1 MATARG
7 RGHLL
12 KFREFEAEV
21 RDALVAA
28 AKERGYQLGEV
39 ELLRP
44 PNPELGDVSSPVGLR
59 LAREA
64 KKAPGVI
71 ARELAETIDASA
83 TWRLIGGVEAHDSG
97 YVNFRTNWGLF
108 AHELLES
115 VLRPEGGVLQLDAP
129 GARKRVAIEHTNVNP
144 NKALHI
150 GHARNLVLG
159 DSLVRT
165 MKRLGHEVQTL
176 NYIDDSGAQV
186 ADVIVGLRFLHISDE
201 APEGVK
207 FDAYC
212 GDVVYTKVNQVY
224 ERDPSL
230 KEKQRLV
237 LKEIERGSGEISE
250 YSEKIVSQI
259 LAAQLQ
265 TCWRLGARYDLLN
278 WESHILRTGMWNEV
292 FEELKSKG
300 IAVLE
305 TEGENAGC
313 WVVKDKELGDD
324 KVLVRSDGTVVYVA
338 KDIPYA
344 AWKIGLVGDQFSYRV
359 YGTQPDGST
368 LWSTTAKRSSGPE
381 AGAPPHPRFGGADL
395 AISVIDSKQSR
406 LQKVVSRVL
415 ERLEGKESERYMH
428 RAYEVVAL
436 SKKSAESLGLTVE
449 KEFVHM
455 QGRKGIYINVD
466 TVLDALK
473 SKSAEETKRRNPDRS
488 DEWVASVAD
497 VLAVAAFRFE
507 LVKQDP
513 DKMIAFDLES
523 SLRLQGDTGPYLLYS
538 YARASRILVKSG
550 ATGPTTSEASARKL
564 THPKEVALLKL
575 ISTYDKSVMEAER
588 YLSPKEVATYAHS
601 LAATFSEFYEA
612 VQVNSEPDASLR
624 EARLAMI
631 EGFRVILKDALGLL
645 GIQALEEI

>member
-1 MATARG
+1 
-7 RGHLL
+7 L

-21 RDALVAA
+21 REALIAA
-28 AKERGYQLGEV
+28 AKVRGYRLVEV

-44 PNPELGDVSSPVGLR
+44 PNPDLGDISCPVGLR
-59 LAREA
+59 LARETH
-64 KKAPGVI
+64 KAPGAI
-71 ARELAETIDASA
+71 ARELAETIDSTAV
-83 TWRLIGGVEAHDSG
+83 WRLIGGVEAHDSG

-108 AHELLES
+108 AFELLES
-115 VLRPEGGVLQLDAP
+115 ILRPEGGVLQLDAQ

-186 ADVIVGLRFLHISDE
+186 ADVIVGLKFLHLSDK
-201 APEGVK
+201 APDGVK

-250 YSEKIVSQI
+250 YAEKIVSQI

-278 WESHILRTGMWNEV
+278 WESHILRTGMWKEV
-292 FEELKSKG
+292 FEELKTKQ

-313 WVVKDKELGDD
+313 WVVKDAELGDD

-359 YGTQPDGST
+359 YDTQPDGSI
-368 LWSTTAKRSSGPE
+368 LWSTTATKSQGTE
-381 AGAPPHPRFGGADL
+381 EGAPTHPRFGGADL

-415 ERLEGKESERYMH
+415 ERIEGKENERYLH

-436 SKKSAESLGLTVE
+436 SKRSAESLGLTIE

-473 SKSAEETKRRNPDRS
+473 NKSAEETKRRNPERS
-488 DEWVASVAD
+488 DEWVGSVAD

-538 YARASRILVKSG
+538 YARASRILAKSG
-550 ATGPTTSEASARKL
+550 AKEPSISEASAGKL

-575 ISTYDKSVMEAER
+575 ISTYDKSVLEAER

-645 GIQALEEI
+645 GIEALDEI

>member
-1 MATARG
+1 
-7 RGHLL
+7 L

-21 RDALVAA
+21 RDALHAA
-28 AKERGYQLGEV
+28 AKARGYELAEV

-44 PNPELGDVSSPVGLR
+44 PNPELGDISSPVGLR
-59 LAREA
+59 LARETH
-64 KKAPGVI
+64 KAPGVI
-71 ARELAETIDASA
+71 ARELAETIDSTAI
-83 TWRLIGGVEAHDSG
+83 WRLIGGVEAHDSG

-108 AHELLES
+108 ANELLES
-115 VLRPEGGVLQLDAP
+115 ILRPEGGVLQLDAP
-129 GARKRVAIEHTNVNP
+129 GPRKRVAIEHTNVNP

-186 ADVIVGLRFLHISDE
+186 ADVIVGLRFLHISDK
-201 APEGVK
+201 APDGVK

-224 ERDPSL
+224 ERDPAL

-237 LKEIERGSGEISE
+237 LKEIEKGSGEISE
-250 YSEKIVSQI
+250 YAEKIVSQI

-278 WESHILRTGMWNEV
+278 WESHILRTGMWKEV

-305 TEGENAGC
+305 TEGVNAGC
-313 WVVKDKELGDD
+313 WVVKDKQLGDD

-344 AWKIGLVGDQFSYRV
+344 AWKIGLVGDPFSYRV

-368 LWSTTAKRSSGPE
+368 LWSTTAAKSAGPE
-381 AGAPPHPRFGGADL
+381 AGAPAHPRFGGADL

-415 ERLEGKESERYMH
+415 ERMEGKENERYLH

-436 SKKSAESLGLTVE
+436 SKRSAESLGLTVE

-473 SKSAEETKRRNPDRS
+473 KKSAEETKRRSPERS
-488 DEWVASVAD
+488 DEWVDSVAD

-550 ATGPTTSEASARKL
+550 AREAAISEASAKKL

-575 ISTYDKSVMEAER
+575 MSTYDKSVLEAER

-612 VQVNSEPDASLR
+612 VQVNSEPDPSVR

>member
-1 MATARG
+1 M
-7 RGHLL
+7 
-12 KFREFEAEV
+12 KFAEFEAEV
-21 RDALVAA
+21 RDAILAA
-28 AKERGYQLGEV
+28 AEARGYKLAEV

-44 PNPELGDVSSPVGLR
+44 PNPGLGDVSSPVGLR

-64 KKAPGVI
+64 RKAPGAI
-71 ARELAETIDASA
+71 AQEIAETVGESA
-83 TWRLIGGVEAHDSG
+83 KSWRLIGGVEAHASG

-108 AHELLES
+108 AYELLES
-115 VLRPEGGVLQLDAP
+115 ILRPAGGVLRFDPP
-129 GARKRVAIEHTNVNP
+129 GGRKRVAIEHTNVNP

-159 DSLVRT
+159 DSLVRA
-165 MKRLGHEVQTL
+165 MKRLGHDVQTL
-176 NYIDDSGAQV
+176 NYIDDSGSQV
-186 ADVIVGLRFLHISDE
+186 ADVIVGLKFLNLSDK

-237 LKEIERGSGEISE
+237 LKEIEKGSGEISE
-250 YSEKIVSQI
+250 YAERIVSQI
-259 LAAQLQ
+259 LAAQLE

-278 WESHILRTGMWNEV
+278 WESHILRTGMWKDV
-292 FEELKSKG
+292 FEELKAKG

-344 AWKIGLVGDQFSYRV
+344 AWKIGLVKDRFSYRV
-359 YGTQPDGST
+359 YGTQPDGSS
-368 LWSTTAKRSSGPE
+368 LWSTTSNPPGAE
-381 AGAPPHPRFGGADL
+381 ARAPSHPKFGGADL

-406 LQKVVSRVL
+406 LQQVVSRVL
-415 ERLEGKESERYMH
+415 ERMEGKENERYLH

-436 SKKSAESLGLTVE
+436 SKRSAESLGMAVE

-473 SKSAEETKRRNPDRS
+473 NKSVEETKKRNPDRS
-488 DEWVASVAD
+488 DEWLDSVAEA
-497 VLAVAAFRFE
+497 LAVAAFRFE

-513 DKMIAFDLES
+513 DKMIAFDMES

-538 YARASRILVKSG
+538 YARASRILAKSG
-550 ATGPTTSEASARKL
+550 ATDPKITEETAGRL
-564 THPKEVALLKL
+564 THPKEVSLLKL
-575 ISTYDKSVMEAER
+575 ISVYDKSVIEAEH

-612 VQVNSEPDASLR
+612 VQVNSEPDPSLR
-624 EARLAMI
+624 DARLAMVQ
-631 EGFRVILKDALGLL
+631 GFRVILKDALEVL
-645 GIQALEEI
+645 GMQALEEI

>member
-1 MATARG
+1 
-7 RGHLL
+7 L
-12 KFREFEAEV
+12 KFREFEAEA
-21 RDALVAA
+21 RDALLKAA
-28 AKERGYQLGEV
+28 NERGYKLEQV

-44 PNPELGDVSSPVGLR
+44 PNPELGDLSSPVGLR
-59 LAREA
+59 LAKEA
-64 KKAPGVI
+64 RKPPGII
-71 ARELAETIDASA
+71 AKEIAEAIDSA
-83 TWRLIGGVEAHDSG
+83 TNWHLIGGVEAHTSG
-97 YVNFRTNWGLF
+97 YVNFRTNWGVF
-108 AHELLES
+108 AYELLTSILE
-115 VLRPEGGVLQLDAP
+115 PQGGEVQLDGP
-129 GARKRVAIEHTNVNP
+129 GPSKRVAIEHTNVNP

-186 ADVIVGLRFLHISDE
+186 ADVIVGLRFLNFSDQ
-201 APEGVK
+201 APPGVK

-237 LKEIERGSGEISE
+237 LKEIEKGSGEISE
-250 YSEKIVSQI
+250 YAEKIVSRI
-259 LAAQLQ
+259 LADQLQ
-265 TCWRLGARYDLLN
+265 TCWRLRARYDLLN
-278 WESHILRTGMWNEV
+278 WESHILKTGMWSEV
-292 FEELKSKG
+292 FEELKRKG
-300 IAVLE
+300 ITVLE
-305 TEGENAGC
+305 TEGVNAGC
-313 WVVKDKELGDD
+313 WVVKDAELGDD

-344 AWKIGLVGDQFSYRV
+344 AWKIGLVGDHFSYRV
-359 YGTQPDGST
+359 YAAQPDGSS
-368 LWSTTAKRSSGPE
+368 LWSTTSAKSAGPE
-381 AGAPPHPRFGGADL
+381 AGTPAHPKFGGADL

-415 ERLEGKESERYMH
+415 ERLEGRENVRYLH

-436 SKKSAESLGLTVE
+436 SKRSAESLGLTTD

-473 SKSAEETKRRNPDRS
+473 KKSAEETKKRNPDKG
-488 DEWVASVAD
+488 DEWVDSVAET
-497 VLAVAAFRFE
+497 LAVGAFRFE
-507 LVKQDP
+507 LVRQDP
-513 DKMIAFDLES
+513 DKMMAFDMDS
-523 SLRLQGDTGPYLLYS
+523 SLRLEGDTGPYLLYS

-550 ATGPTTSEASARKL
+550 TKDPAITEESAVKL
-564 THPKEVALLKL
+564 THAKEVSLLKL
-575 ISTYDKSVMEAER
+575 LSTYDKSVIEAER

-601 LAATFSEFYEA
+601 LAATFNEFYEL
-612 VQVNSEPDASLR
+612 VPVNSEPDPALR

-631 EGFRVILKDALGLL
+631 CGFRAILKDALGLL

>member
-1 MATARG
+1 
-7 RGHLL
+7 L
-12 KFREFEAEV
+12 KFREFEAEATE
-21 RDALVAA
+21 ALLTA
-28 AKERGYQLGEV
+28 AKQRGYTLAKV

-44 PNPELGDVSSPVGLR
+44 PNPELGDLSSPVGLR
-59 LAREA
+59 LARETR
-64 KKAPGVI
+64 KAPGMI
-71 ARELAETIDASA
+71 AKELAETIDSS
-83 TWRLIGGVEAHDSG
+83 TSWHLIGGVEAHPSG
-97 YVNFRTNWGLF
+97 YVNFRTNWGVF
-108 AHELLES
+108 VYELLTS
-115 VLRPEGGVLQLDAP
+115 VLTPEDGGAMKLDAP

-186 ADVIVGLRFLHISDE
+186 ADVIVGLRFLGLSDQ
-201 APEGVK
+201 APAGVK

-237 LKEIERGSGEISE
+237 LKEIEKGSGEISE
-250 YSEKIVSQI
+250 YAEKIVSQI

-278 WESHILRTGMWNEV
+278 WESHILKTGMWKEV

-305 TEGENAGC
+305 TEGENKGC
-313 WVVKDKELGDD
+313 WVVKDAELGDD

-344 AWKIGLVGDQFSYRV
+344 AWKIGLVDDQFSYRV

-368 LWSTTAKRSSGPE
+368 LWSTTAVKSVGPE
-381 AGAPPHPRFGGADL
+381 AGAPDHPRFGGADL

-415 ERLEGKESERYMH
+415 ERLEGKESERYLH

-436 SKKSAESLGLTVE
+436 SKKSAESLGLEVE

-466 TVLDALK
+466 TVLDALEK
-473 SKSAEETKRRNPDRS
+473 KSAEETKRRNPERS
-488 DEWVASVAD
+488 EEWVGSVAAA
-497 VLAVAAFRFE
+497 LAVAAFRFE

-513 DKMIAFDLES
+513 DKIIAFDMES
-523 SLRLQGDTGPYLLYS
+523 SLRLEGDTGPYLLYS

-550 ATGPTTSEASARKL
+550 TTSPAISEASAGKL
-564 THPKEVALLKL
+564 THPKEVALLKQ

-601 LAATFSEFYEA
+601 LAAMFNEFYEV
-612 VQVNSEPDASLR
+612 VQVNSEPDPTLR
-624 EARLAMI
+624 EARLTMI
-631 EGFRVILKDALGLL
+631 QGFRVILRDALELL

>member
-1 MATARG
+1 M
-7 RGHLL
+7 
-12 KFREFEAEV
+12 KFREFEAEA
-21 RDALVAA
+21 REALLAA
-28 AKERGYQLGEV
+28 AKARGYQLAEV

-44 PNPELGDVSSPVGLR
+44 PNPELGDLSSPVGLR
-59 LAREA
+59 LARET

-71 ARELAETIDASA
+71 ARELAETIDSSA
-83 TWRLIGGVEAHDSG
+83 TWRLIGGVQAHDSG

-108 AHELLES
+108 AYELLVS
-115 VLRPEGGVLQLDAP
+115 VLRPEGGVLDLGAP
-129 GARKRVAIEHTNVNP
+129 GAKKLVAIEHTNVNP

-165 MKRLGHEVQTL
+165 MKRLGHKVQTL

-186 ADVIVGLRFLHISDE
+186 ADVIVGLKYLHISDE

-212 GDVVYTKVNQVY
+212 GDTVYTKVNQVY

-237 LKEIERGSGEISE
+237 LKEIEKGSGEISE
-250 YSEKIVSQI
+250 YTERIVSRI

-278 WESHILRTGMWNEV
+278 WESHILRTGMWREV

-313 WVVKDKELGDD
+313 WVVKDKELGED

-344 AWKIGLVGDQFSYRV
+344 AWKIGLIGDQFSYRV
-359 YGTQPDGST
+359 YGSQPDGST
-368 LWSTTAKRSSGPE
+368 LWSTTSKRSSGPE
-381 AGAPPHPRFGGADL
+381 AGSPTHPEFGGADL

-415 ERLEGKESERYMH
+415 ERLEGKESERYLH

-436 SKKSAESLGLTVE
+436 SKKSAESLGMTVE

-473 SKSAEETKRRNPDRS
+473 NKSAEETKRRNPERS
-488 DEWVASVAD
+488 DEWVDSVAD
-497 VLAVAAFRFE
+497 GLAVAAFRFE

-550 ATGPTTSEASARKL
+550 AKEPAISEATAAKL
-564 THPKEVALLKL
+564 KHPKEVALLKL

-631 EGFRVILKDALGLL
+631 AGFRVILKDALGLL
-645 GIQALEEI
+645 GIKALEEI

>member
-1 MATARG
+1 MGTPRG
-7 RGHLL
+7 RAYLL

-21 RDALVAA
+21 REALLAA
-28 AKERGYQLGEV
+28 ATARGYKLTEI

-59 LAREA
+59 LAKEA
-64 KKAPGVI
+64 HKAPGAI
-71 ARELAETIDASA
+71 AKELAETIDSSA
-83 TWRLIGGVEAHDSG
+83 DWRLIGGVQAHDSG

-108 AHELLES
+108 AYELLES
-115 VLRPEGGVLQLDAP
+115 ILRPAGGVLQLDPP
-129 GARKRVAIEHTNVNP
+129 GARKLMAIEHTNVNP

-186 ADVIVGLRFLHISDE
+186 ADVIVGLKFLNLSDK
-201 APEGVK
+201 APDGVK

-237 LKEIERGSGEISE
+237 LKEIEKGSGEISE
-250 YSEKIVSQI
+250 YAERIVSQI
-259 LAAQLQ
+259 LAAQLE

-278 WESHILRTGMWNEV
+278 WESHILRTGMWKDV
-292 FEELKSKG
+292 FEELKAKG

-313 WVVKDKELGDD
+313 WVVKDKKLGDD

-344 AWKIGLVGDQFSYRV
+344 AWKIGLVKDRFSYRV

-368 LWSTTAKRSSGPE
+368 LWTTTSKSPGAE
-381 AGAPPHPRFGGADL
+381 AEGLSHPKFGGADL

-406 LQKVVSRVL
+406 LQQVVSRVL
-415 ERLEGKESERYMH
+415 ERMEGKESDRYLH

-436 SKKSAESLGLTVE
+436 SKKSAESLGMTVE

-488 DEWVASVAD
+488 NEWLDSVAD
-497 VLAVAAFRFE
+497 ALAVAAFRFE

-513 DKMIAFDLES
+513 DKMIAFDMES

-538 YARASRILVKSG
+538 YARASRILAKSG
-550 ATGPTTSEASARKL
+550 VTDPKITEETAGKL
-564 THPKEVALLKL
+564 THPKEVSLLKL
-575 ISTYDKSVMEAER
+575 ISVYDKSVLEAEH

-612 VQVNSEPDASLR
+612 VQVNRETDAGLR
-624 EARLAMI
+624 DARLAMI
-631 EGFRVILKDALGLL
+631 QGFRAILKDALGLL
-645 GIQALEEI
+645 GMQALEEI

>member
-1 MATARG
+1 M
-7 RGHLL
+7 
-12 KFREFEAEV
+12 KFREFESEV
-21 RDALVAA
+21 RDALHAA
-28 AKERGYQLGEV
+28 AKARGYRLAEV

-44 PNPELGDVSSPVGLR
+44 PNPELGDISSPVGLR
-59 LAREA
+59 LSRETH
-64 KKAPGVI
+64 KAPGMI
-71 ARELAETIDASA
+71 AKELAETIDSTAI
-83 TWRLIGGVEAHDSG
+83 WRLIGGVEAHDSG

-108 AHELLES
+108 VYELLES
-115 VLRPEGGVLQLDAP
+115 ILRPEGGVLKLDAP

-186 ADVIVGLRFLHISDE
+186 ADVIVGLKFLHISDK

-224 ERDPSL
+224 DRDPSL

-237 LKEIERGSGEISE
+237 LREIEKGSGEISDYAE
-250 YSEKIVSQI
+250 RIVSQI

-305 TEGENAGC
+305 TEGVNAGC
-313 WVVKDKELGDD
+313 WVVKDRELGDD

-344 AWKIGLVGDQFSYRV
+344 AWKIGLVGDRFSYRV

-368 LWSTTAKRSSGPE
+368 LWSTTGVKSDGPE
-381 AGAPPHPRFGGADL
+381 AGAPAHPRFGGADL

-415 ERLEGKESERYMH
+415 ERMEGKENERYLH

-436 SKKSAESLGLTVE
+436 SKRSAESLGLTVE

-473 SKSAEETKRRNPDRS
+473 KKSAEETKRRNPERS
-488 DEWVASVAD
+488 DEWVDTVAD
-497 VLAVAAFRFE
+497 ALAVAAFRFE

-550 ATGPTTSEASARKL
+550 GKEAVISEASAKKL

-575 ISTYDKSVMEAER
+575 VSTYDKSVLEAER

-612 VQVNSEPDASLR
+612 VQVNSEPDPSVR

-631 EGFRVILKDALGLL
+631 EGFRLILKDALGLL

>member
-1 MATARG
+1 M
-7 RGHLL
+7 

-21 RDALVAA
+21 RDALLSA
-28 AKERGYQLGEV
+28 AKARGYKLTEV

-59 LAREA
+59 LARETR
-64 KKAPGVI
+64 KAPGAI
-71 ARELAETIDASA
+71 AKELAETIDSSA
-83 TWRLIGGVEAHDSG
+83 NWRLIGGVQAHDSG

-108 AHELLES
+108 AYELIES
-115 VLRPEGGVLQLDAP
+115 ILRPAGGVLQLDAP
-129 GARKRVAIEHTNVNP
+129 GARMRVAIEHTNVNP

-186 ADVIVGLRFLHISDE
+186 ADVIVGLKFLNLSDK

-237 LKEIERGSGEISE
+237 LKEIEKGSGEISE
-250 YSEKIVSQI
+250 YAEKIVSQI
-259 LAAQLQ
+259 LAAQME

-278 WESHILRTGMWNEV
+278 WESHILRTGMWKDV
-292 FEELKSKG
+292 FEELKAKG

-305 TEGENAGC
+305 TEGDNAGC

-344 AWKIGLVGDQFSYRV
+344 AWKIGLVQDRFSYRI
-359 YGTQPDGST
+359 YGTQPGGRT
-368 LWSTTAKRSSGPE
+368 LWSTTSKSSGLE
-381 AGAPPHPRFGGADL
+381 TAAPSHPKFGGADL

-406 LQKVVSRVL
+406 LQQVVSRVL
-415 ERLEGKESERYMH
+415 ERMEGKENERYLH

-436 SKKSAESLGLTVE
+436 SKKSAESLGMTVE

-473 SKSAEETKRRNPDRS
+473 NKSAEETKRRNPDRS
-488 DEWVASVAD
+488 DEWLDSVAD
-497 VLAVAAFRFE
+497 ALAVAAFRFE

-513 DKMIAFDLES
+513 DKMIAFDMES

-538 YARASRILVKSG
+538 YARASRILAKSG
-550 ATGPTTSEASARKL
+550 ATDPKVSVETAGKL
-564 THPKEVALLKL
+564 THPKEVSLLKL
-575 ISTYDKSVMEAER
+575 ISVYDKSVLEAEH

-612 VQVNSEPDASLR
+612 VQVNSEADPSIR

-631 EGFRVILKDALGLL
+631 QSFRVILKDALELL
-645 GIQALEEI
+645 GMQALEEI

>member
-1 MATARG
+1 
-7 RGHLL
+7 L

>member
-1 MATARG
+1 
-7 RGHLL
+7 L

-21 RDALVAA
+21 RDALHAA
-28 AKERGYQLGEV
+28 AKARGYKLADV

-44 PNPELGDVSSPVGLR
+44 PNPELGDISSPVGLR
-59 LAREA
+59 LARETH
-64 KKAPGVI
+64 KAPGII
-71 ARELAETIDASA
+71 AKELAETIDATA
-83 TWRLIGGVEAHDSG
+83 IWRLIGGVEAHDSG

-108 AHELLES
+108 AYELLES
-115 VLRPEGGVLQLDAP
+115 ILRPEGGVLQLDAP
-129 GARKRVAIEHTNVNP
+129 GASKRVAIEHTNVNP

-186 ADVIVGLRFLHISDE
+186 ADVIVGLKFLHISDK
-201 APEGVK
+201 APDGVK

-237 LKEIERGSGEISE
+237 LKEIEKGSGEISE
-250 YSEKIVSQI
+250 YAEKIVSQI

-278 WESHILRTGMWNEV
+278 WESHILRTGMWKEV

-305 TEGENAGC
+305 TEGANAGC

-324 KVLVRSDGTVVYVA
+324 KVLVRSDGTIVYVA

-344 AWKIGLVGDQFSYRV
+344 AWKIGLVRDRFSYRV
-359 YGTQPDGST
+359 YGTQPDGSA
-368 LWSTTAKRSSGPE
+368 LWSTTEAVSAGPE
-381 AGAPPHPRFGGADL
+381 AGAPAHPRFGGADL

-415 ERLEGKESERYMH
+415 ERMEGKENERYLH

-436 SKKSAESLGLTVE
+436 SKRSAESLGLTVE

-473 SKSAEETKRRNPDRS
+473 KKSAEETKRRNPERS
-488 DEWVASVAD
+488 DEWVDAVAD

-538 YARASRILVKSG
+538 YARASRILAKSG
-550 ATGPTTSEASARKL
+550 GKEAAISEASAKKL

-575 ISTYDKSVMEAER
+575 ISTYDKSVLEAER

-612 VQVNSEPDASLR
+612 VQVNSEPDPSVR

-645 GIQALEEI
+645 GIGALDEI

>member
-1 MATARG
+1 
-7 RGHLL
+7 L
-12 KFREFEAEV
+12 KFREFEAEA
-21 RDALVAA
+21 REALLAA
-28 AKERGYQLGEV
+28 AKQKGYKLVEV

-44 PNPELGDVSSPVGLR
+44 PNPELGDLSSPVGLR
-59 LAREA
+59 LARETH
-64 KKAPGVI
+64 KAPGTI
-71 ARELAETIDASA
+71 AKELAETIDSGGK
-83 TWRLIGGVEAHDSG
+83 WHLIGGVEAHPSG
-97 YVNFRTNWGLF
+97 YVNFRTNWGAF
-108 AHELLES
+108 AHELLTS
-115 VLRPEGGVLQLDAP
+115 ILRSDGPVELDAP
-129 GARKRVAIEHTNVNP
+129 GPRKRVAIEHTNVNP

-186 ADVIVGLRFLHISDE
+186 ADVIVGLKFLKISDQ
-201 APEGVK
+201 APAGVK

-230 KEKQRLV
+230 KDKQRLV
-237 LKEIERGSGEISE
+237 LKEIEKGSGEISE
-250 YSEKIVSQI
+250 YAEKVVAQI

-278 WESHILRTGMWNEV
+278 WESHILRTGMWKEI
-292 FEELKSKG
+292 FEELKAKG

-305 TEGENAGC
+305 KEGENAGC
-313 WVVKDKELGDD
+313 WVVKDPELGED

-344 AWKIGLVGDQFSYRV
+344 AWKIGLVGDHFSYRV
-359 YGTQPDGST
+359 YATQPDGST
-368 LWSTTAKRSSGPE
+368 LWTTTPTKSAGPE
-381 AGAPPHPRFGGADL
+381 AGVPSHPRFGGADL

-415 ERLEGKESERYMH
+415 ERLEGKESERYLH

-436 SKKSAESLGLTVE
+436 SKRSAESLGLTVE

-473 SKSAEETKRRNPDRS
+473 NKSAEETKRRNPERS
-488 DEWVASVAD
+488 DEWVDAVAD

-513 DKMIAFDLES
+513 DKIIAFDMES

-550 ATGPTTSEASARKL
+550 AKDPAVTEESAGKL

-575 ISTYDKSVMEAER
+575 MSTYDKSVIEAER
-588 YLSPKEVATYAHS
+588 YLSPKEIATYAHS

-612 VQVNSEPDASLR
+612 VQVNSEPNPSLR

-631 EGFRVILKDALGLL
+631 QGFRVILKDALGLL
-645 GIQALEEI
+645 GMKALEEI

>member
-1 MATARG
+1 
-7 RGHLL
+7 L
-12 KFREFEAEV
+12 KLREFEAEV
-21 RDALVAA
+21 REAVLAA
-28 AKERGYQLGEV
+28 AAARGYRLVEV

-64 KKAPGVI
+64 RKAPGAI
-71 ARELAETIDASA
+71 AQEIAETLGEGSKG
-83 TWRLIGGVEAHDSG
+83 WRLIGGVEAHASG
-97 YVNFRTNWGLF
+97 YVNFRTNWPLF
-108 AHELLES
+108 AYELLES
-115 VLRPEGGVLQLDAP
+115 VVRPAGGVISLDAP

-165 MKRLGHEVQTL
+165 MKRLGHQVQTL

-186 ADVIVGLRFLHISDE
+186 ADVIVGLRFMGFADQP
-201 APEGVK
+201 PEGIK
-207 FDAYC
+207 FDTYC
-212 GDVVYTKVNQVY
+212 GDVVYTKVNQAY
-224 ERDPSL
+224 ERDPAL

-237 LKEIERGSGEISE
+237 LKEIEKGTGEIGL
-250 YSEKIVSQI
+250 YAEKIVSRI
-259 LAAQLQ
+259 LAAQLE

-278 WESHILRTGMWNEV
+278 WESHILRTGMWKDV
-292 FEELKSKG
+292 FEELKAKG

-344 AWKIGLVGDQFSYRV
+344 AWKIGLVADRFAYRV
-359 YGTQPDGST
+359 YGTQPGGRT
-368 LWSTTAKRSSGPE
+368 LWSTSGETTTAG
-381 AGAPPHPRFGGADL
+381 GAPSHPKFGGADL

-415 ERLEGKESERYMH
+415 ERMEGKENERYLH

-436 SKKSAESLGLTVE
+436 SRRSAESLGMTVE

-466 TVLDALK
+466 TVLDALRDK
-473 SKSAEETKRRNPDRS
+473 SFEETRRRNPERG
-488 DEWVASVAD
+488 DEWLSSVAD
-497 VLAVAAFRFE
+497 ALAVAAFRFE

-513 DKMIAFDLES
+513 DKMIAFDMES

-550 ATGPTTSEASARKL
+550 AKDPRFSVETAGRL
-564 THPKEVALLKL
+564 THPKEQSLLKL
-575 ISTYDKSVMEAER
+575 ISVYDKSVIEAER

-612 VQVNSEPDASLR
+612 VQVNSEPDPGLR
-624 EARLAMI
+624 DARLAMV
-631 EGFRVILKDALGLL
+631 EAFRAILKDALGLL
-645 GIQALEEI
+645 GIEALEEI

>member
-1 MATARG
+1 
-7 RGHLL
+7 L

-21 RDALVAA
+21 RDALFAA
-28 AKERGYQLGEV
+28 AKARGYKLAEV

-59 LAREA
+59 LARET

-71 ARELAETIDASA
+71 ARELAETIDSSA
-83 TWRLIGGVEAHDSG
+83 TWRLIGGVQAHDSG

-108 AHELLES
+108 AYELLLS
-115 VLRPEGGVLQLDAP
+115 VLKPEGGAVDLGEP
-129 GARKRVAIEHTNVNP
+129 GPTKRVAIEHTNVNP

-165 MKRLGHEVQTL
+165 MKRLGHDVQTL

-186 ADVIVGLRFLHISDE
+186 ADVIVGLKFLHLSDK
-201 APEGVK
+201 APDGVK

-224 ERDPSL
+224 ERDPAL

-237 LKEIERGSGEISE
+237 LQEIEKGSGEISE
-250 YSEKIVSQI
+250 YTEKIVSQI

-278 WESHILRTGMWNEV
+278 WESHILRTGMWKEV

-313 WVVKDKELGDD
+313 WVVKDKELGED

-344 AWKIGLVGDQFSYRV
+344 AWKIGLVGDRFSYRV
-359 YGTQPDGST
+359 YGTQPDGTT
-368 LWSTTAKRSSGPE
+368 LWSTTSKRSSGPE
-381 AGAPPHPRFGGADL
+381 AGSPTHPKFGGADL

-436 SKKSAESLGLTVE
+436 SKKSAESLGMAVE

-473 SKSAEETKRRNPDRS
+473 RKSAEETKRRNPERS
-488 DEWVASVAD
+488 DEWVDSVAD

-550 ATGPTTSEASARKL
+550 AKEPGISEASAGKL
-564 THPKEVALLKL
+564 KHPKEVALLKL

-612 VQVNSEPDASLR
+612 VQVNSEPDPSLR

-631 EGFRVILKDALGLL
+631 EAFRSILKDALELL

>member
-1 MATARG
+1 M
-7 RGHLL
+7 

-21 RDALVAA
+21 REALLAA
-28 AKERGYQLGEV
+28 AKLKGYDLAEV

-44 PNPELGDVSSPVGLR
+44 PNPDLGDLSSPVGLR
-59 LAREA
+59 LA
-64 KKAPGVI
+64 KSTHKAPGLI
-71 ARELAETIDASA
+71 AKELAEAVDSGTN
-83 TWRLIGGVEAHDSG
+83 WHLIGGVEAHASG
-97 YVNFRTNWGLF
+97 YVNFRTNWGVF
-108 AHELLES
+108 ASELLTS
-115 VLRPEGGVLQLDAP
+115 ILKPASGVISMDAP
-129 GARKRVAIEHTNVNP
+129 GPKKRIAIEHTNVNP

-165 MKRLGHEVQTL
+165 MKRLGHDVQTL

-186 ADVIVGLRFLHISDE
+186 ADVIVGLKFLHLSDK

-230 KEKQRLV
+230 KEKQRFV
-237 LKEIERGSGEISE
+237 LKEIEKGTGEISE
-250 YSEKIVSQI
+250 YAEKIVSQI

-278 WESHILRTGMWNEV
+278 WESHILRTGMWKEV

-305 TEGENAGC
+305 TEGVNAGC
-313 WVVKDKELGDD
+313 WVVKDKELGED

-344 AWKIGLVGDQFSYRV
+344 AWKIGLVGDQFSYIE

-368 LWSTTAKRSSGPE
+368 LWSTTATRSAGPD
-381 AGAPPHPRFGGADL
+381 ASAPAHPRFGGADL

-415 ERLEGKESERYMH
+415 ERLEGKESERYLH

-436 SKKSAESLGLTVE
+436 SKRSAESLGMPVE
-449 KEFVHM
+449 GEFVHM

-466 TVLDALK
+466 PMLDQLEAK
-473 SKSAEETKRRNPDRS
+473 SREETKRRNPERS
-488 DEWVASVAD
+488 EEWIDSVAD
-497 VLAVAAFRFE
+497 ALAVAAFRFE

-513 DKMIAFDLES
+513 DKMIAFDMES

-550 ATGPTTSEASARKL
+550 GKVSTISEASAVKL
-564 THPKEVALLKL
+564 SHPKEVALLKML
-575 ISTYDKSVMEAER
+575 SIYDKSVLEAER
-588 YLSPKEVATYAHS
+588 YLSPKEVATYAHT
-601 LAATFSEFYEA
+601 LAATFNEFYEQ
-612 VQVNSEPDASLR
+612 VQVNSEPDATVR

-645 GIQALEEI
+645 GIKAMEEI

>member
-1 MATARG
+1 M
-7 RGHLL
+7 
-12 KFREFEAEV
+12 KFAEFEAEV
-21 RDALVAA
+21 RDAILAA
-28 AKERGYQLGEV
+28 AEARGYKLAEV

-44 PNPELGDVSSPVGLR
+44 PNPGLGDVSSPVGLR

-64 KKAPGVI
+64 RKAPGAI
-71 ARELAETIDASA
+71 AQEIAQTVGESA
-83 TWRLIGGVEAHDSG
+83 KSWRLIGGVEAHASG

-108 AHELLES
+108 AYELLES
-115 VLRPEGGVLQLDAP
+115 ILRPAGGVLRFDPP
-129 GARKRVAIEHTNVNP
+129 GGRKRVAIEHTNVNP

-159 DSLVRT
+159 DSLVRA
-165 MKRLGHEVQTL
+165 MKRLGHDVQTL
-176 NYIDDSGAQV
+176 NYIDDSGSQV
-186 ADVIVGLRFLHISDE
+186 ADVIVGLKFLNLSDK

-237 LKEIERGSGEISE
+237 LKEIEKGSGEISE
-250 YSEKIVSQI
+250 YAERIVSQI
-259 LAAQLQ
+259 LAAQLE

-278 WESHILRTGMWNEV
+278 WESHILRTGMWKDV
-292 FEELKSKG
+292 FEELKAKS

-344 AWKIGLVGDQFSYRV
+344 AWKIGLVKDRFSYRV
-359 YGTQPDGST
+359 YGTQPDGSS
-368 LWSTTAKRSSGPE
+368 LWSTTSNPPGAE
-381 AGAPPHPRFGGADL
+381 ARAPSHPKFGGADL

-406 LQKVVSRVL
+406 LQQVVSRVL
-415 ERLEGKESERYMH
+415 ERMEGKENERYLH

-436 SKKSAESLGLTVE
+436 SKRSAESLGMAVE

-473 SKSAEETKRRNPDRS
+473 NKSVEETKKRNPDRS
-488 DEWVASVAD
+488 DEWLDSVAEA
-497 VLAVAAFRFE
+497 LAVAAFRFE

-513 DKMIAFDLES
+513 DKMMAFDMES

-538 YARASRILVKSG
+538 YARASRILAKSG
-550 ATGPTTSEASARKL
+550 ATDPKITEETAGRL
-564 THPKEVALLKL
+564 THPKEVSLLKL
-575 ISTYDKSVMEAER
+575 ISVYDKSVIEAEH

-612 VQVNSEPDASLR
+612 VQVNSEPDPSLR
-624 EARLAMI
+624 DARLAMVQ
-631 EGFRVILKDALGLL
+631 GFRVILKDALEVL
-645 GIQALEEI
+645 GMQALEEI

>member
-1 MATARG
+1 
-7 RGHLL
+7 L
-12 KFREFEAEV
+12 KFRQFEAEV
-21 RDALVAA
+21 REALFAA
-28 AKERGYQLGEV
+28 AKQRGYKLVDV

-44 PNPELGDVSSPVGLR
+44 PNPELGDLSSPVGLR
-59 LAREA
+59 LARETR
-64 KKAPGVI
+64 KAPGVI
-71 ARELAETIDASA
+71 AKELAEAIDSG
-83 TWRLIGGVEAHDSG
+83 TNWHLIGGVEAHPSG
-97 YVNFRTNWGLF
+97 YVNFRTNWGVF
-108 AHELLES
+108 AYELLTS
-115 VLRPEGGVLQLDAP
+115 ILRSNGSAVPLDAP
-129 GARKRVAIEHTNVNP
+129 GEKKRIAIEHTNVNP

-165 MKRLGHEVQTL
+165 MKRLGHDVQTL

-186 ADVIVGLRFLHISDE
+186 ADVIVGLKFLKLSDQ
-201 APEGVK
+201 APDGVK

-237 LKEIERGSGEISE
+237 LKEIEKGSGEISE
-250 YSEKIVSQI
+250 YAEKIVSRI
-259 LAAQLQ
+259 LADQLQ

-278 WESHILRTGMWNEV
+278 WESHILRTGMWKEV

-305 TEGENAGC
+305 TAGDNAGC

-344 AWKIGLVGDQFSYRV
+344 AWKIGLVRDQFSYRV

-368 LWSTTAKRSSGPE
+368 LWSTTAVKSLGTD
-381 AGAPPHPRFGGADL
+381 AGAPAHPKFGGADL

-415 ERLEGKESERYMH
+415 ERLEGKESERYLH

-436 SKKSAESLGLTVE
+436 SKRSAESLGMTVE

-473 SKSAEETKRRNPDRS
+473 KKSAEETKRKNPERS
-488 DEWVASVAD
+488 DEWVDAVAD
-497 VLAVAAFRFE
+497 ALAVGAFRFE

-513 DKMIAFDLES
+513 DKIIAFDMES
-523 SLRLQGDTGPYLLYS
+523 SLRLEGDTGPYLLYS

-550 ATGPTTSEASARKL
+550 TTNPVIDEPSAAKL
-564 THPKEVALLKL
+564 THPKEVALLKQ
-575 ISTYDKSVMEAER
+575 ISIYDKSVLEAER

-601 LAATFSEFYEA
+601 LAAMFNEFYEQ
-612 VQVNSEPDASLR
+612 VQVNNEPDASLR
-624 EARLAMI
+624 QARLAMI
-631 EGFRVILKDALGLL
+631 QGFRVILKDALELL
-645 GIQALEEI
+645 GIKVLDEI

>member
-1 MATARG
+1 
-7 RGHLL
+7 L
-12 KFREFEAEV
+12 KFREFEAEA
-21 RDALVAA
+21 REALLAA
-28 AKERGYQLGEV
+28 AKARGYHLTDV

-44 PNPELGDVSSPVGLR
+44 PNPELGDLSSPVGLR

-71 ARELAETIDASA
+71 ARELADTIDSSA
-83 TWRLIGGVEAHDSG
+83 TWRLIGGVQAHDSG

-108 AHELLES
+108 VYELLVS
-115 VLRPEGGVLQLDAP
+115 VLKPEGAVLDLGVTEE
-129 GARKRVAIEHTNVNP
+129 RKRVAIEHTNVNP

-186 ADVIVGLRFLHISDE
+186 ADVIVGLKFLHLSDK

-237 LKEIERGSGEISE
+237 LQEIEKGSGEISE
-250 YSEKIVSQI
+250 YTERIVSQI

-278 WESHILRTGMWNEV
+278 WESHILRTGMWKEV
-292 FEELKSKG
+292 FEEMKMKK
-300 IAVLE
+300 IAMLE

-359 YGTQPDGST
+359 YGTQWDGST
-368 LWSTTAKRSSGPE
+368 LWSTTVNKSQREEGGVPL
-381 AGAPPHPRFGGADL
+381 HPRFGGADL

-415 ERLEGKESERYMH
+415 ERLEGKESERYLH

-436 SKKSAESLGLTVE
+436 SKKSAESLGMTVE

-473 SKSAEETKRRNPDRS
+473 RKSAEETKKRNPERD
-488 DEWVASVAD
+488 DEWVDSVAEA
-497 VLAVAAFRFE
+497 LAVAAFRFE

-523 SLRLQGDTGPYLLYS
+523 ALRLQGDTGPYLLYS

-550 ATGPTTSEASARKL
+550 VKEPAISEASAGQL

-575 ISTYDKSVMEAER
+575 ISTYDKSVIEAER

-601 LAATFSEFYEA
+601 LAAAFSEFYEA
-612 VQVNSEPDASLR
+612 VQVNSEPDAGLR
-624 EARLAMI
+624 QARLAMI
-631 EGFRVILKDALGLL
+631 EGFRVILGDALGLL
-645 GIQALEEI
+645 GINALDEI

>member
-1 MATARG
+1 M
-7 RGHLL
+7 

-21 RDALVAA
+21 KDALLAA
-28 AKERGYQLGEV
+28 AKARGYKLENV

-44 PNPELGDVSSPVGLR
+44 PNPELGDISSPVGLR

-64 KKAPGVI
+64 KKAPAVI
-71 ARELAETIDASA
+71 AKELAETIDSSPD
-83 TWRLIGGVEAHDSG
+83 WRLIGGVQAHDSG
-97 YVNFRTNWGLF
+97 YVNFSTKWGLF
-108 AHELLES
+108 AYELLVS
-115 VLRPEGGVLQLDAP
+115 VLKPEGGVVDL
-129 GARKRVAIEHTNVNP
+129 GAAGTTKRVAIEHTNVNP

-165 MKRLGHEVQTL
+165 MKRLGNEVQTL

-186 ADVIVGLRFLHISDE
+186 ADVIVGLKFLHISDK

-224 ERDPSL
+224 EKDPSL

-237 LKEIERGSGEISE
+237 LKEIEKGSGEISE
-250 YSEKIVSQI
+250 YAESIVSRI

-278 WESHILRTGMWNEV
+278 WESHILKTGMWRDV
-292 FEELKSKG
+292 FEEMKRKG

-313 WVVKDKELGDD
+313 WVVKDKVLGDD

-344 AWKIGLVGDQFSYRV
+344 AWKIGLVRDQFSYRV
-359 YGTQPDGST
+359 YGSQPDGST
-368 LWSTTAKRSSGPE
+368 LWSTASKE
-381 AGAPPHPRFGGADL
+381 APATEEGALTHPRFGGADL
-395 AISVIDSKQSR
+395 AISVIDSKQTR

-415 ERLEGKESERYMH
+415 ERLEGRESERYLH

-473 SKSAEETKRRNPDRS
+473 DKSAEETKRRNPERS
-488 DEWVASVAD
+488 EEWVDSVAET
-497 VLAVAAFRFE
+497 LAVAAFRFE

-513 DKMIAFDLES
+513 DKMMAFDLES
-523 SLRLQGDTGPYLLYS
+523 SMRLQGDTGPYLLYS
-538 YARASRILVKSG
+538 YARASRILAKSG
-550 ATGPTTSEASARKL
+550 AKEPTISEASAGKL
-564 THPKEVALLKL
+564 KHPKEVALLKL
-575 ISTYDKSVMEAER
+575 ISTYDKAVMEAER

-631 EGFRVILKDALGLL
+631 EGYRVILKDALWLL
-645 GIQALEEI
+645 GIQT

>member
-1 MATARG
+1 M
-7 RGHLL
+7 

-21 RDALVAA
+21 RDALFTAA
-28 AKERGYQLGEV
+28 QARGYKLAEV

-59 LAREA
+59 LARET

-71 ARELAETIDASA
+71 ARELAETIDSSA
-83 TWRLIGGVEAHDSG
+83 TWRLIGGVQAHDSG

-108 AHELLES
+108 AYELLMS
-115 VLRPEGGVLQLDAP
+115 VLKPEGGALDLGVP
-129 GARKRVAIEHTNVNP
+129 GPTRRIAIEHTNVNP

-186 ADVIVGLRFLHISDE
+186 ADVIVGLKFLHLSDK

-212 GDVVYTKVNQVY
+212 GDVVYTRVNQVY

-237 LKEIERGSGEISE
+237 LQEIEKGSGEISE
-250 YSEKIVSQI
+250 YAEKIVSQI

-278 WESHILRTGMWNEV
+278 WESHILRTGMWKEV

-344 AWKIGLVGDQFSYRV
+344 AWKIGLVGDRFSYRV

-368 LWSTTAKRSSGPE
+368 LWTTTSKRSGQE
-381 AGAPPHPRFGGADL
+381 AGSPTHPKFGGADL

-415 ERLEGKESERYMH
+415 ERLEGKESERYTH

-436 SKKSAESLGLTVE
+436 SKRSAESLGMAVE

-466 TVLDALK
+466 PVLDALK
-473 SKSAEETKRRNPDRS
+473 RKSAEETKRRNPERS
-488 DEWVASVAD
+488 DEWVDSVAD

-550 ATGPTTSEASARKL
+550 AKEPAISEASAGKL
-564 THPKEVALLKL
+564 KHPKEVALLKL

-612 VQVNSEPDASLR
+612 VQVNSEPDASVR

-631 EGFRVILKDALGLL
+631 EGFRVILRDALGLL
-645 GIQALEEI
+645 GIQALDEI

>member
-1 MATARG
+1 
-7 RGHLL
+7 L

-21 RDALVAA
+21 RDALLAA
-28 AKERGYQLGEV
+28 AKARGYKLAEV

-44 PNPELGDVSSPVGLR
+44 PNPELGDISSPVGLR
-59 LAREA
+59 LARET
-64 KKAPGVI
+64 KKAPGII
-71 ARELAETIDASA
+71 ARELAETIDSSA
-83 TWRLIGGVEAHDSG
+83 TWRLIGGVQAHDSG

-108 AHELLES
+108 AYELLTS
-115 VLRPEGGVLQLDAP
+115 VLRPEGGVLDLGAP
-129 GARKRVAIEHTNVNP
+129 VERKRVAIEHTNVNP

-165 MKRLGHEVQTL
+165 MKRLGHDVQTL

-186 ADVIVGLRFLHISDE
+186 ADVIVGLKFLHLSDR

-212 GDVVYTKVNQVY
+212 GDTVYTKVNEVY

-237 LKEIERGSGEISE
+237 LMEIEKGSGEISE
-250 YSEKIVSQI
+250 YTESIVSQI

-278 WESHILRTGMWNEV
+278 WESHILRTGMWKEV
-292 FEELKSKG
+292 FEQLKSKG

-313 WVVKDKELGDD
+313 WVVKDKVLGDD

-344 AWKIGLVGDQFSYRV
+344 AWKIGLVRDQFSYRV
-359 YGTQPDGST
+359 YGSQPDGST
-368 LWSTTAKRSSGPE
+368 LWSTTWKESSGQE
-381 AGAPPHPRFGGADL
+381 AGSLTHPKFGGADL

-415 ERLEGKESERYMH
+415 ERLEGGESERYLH

-473 SKSAEETKRRNPDRS
+473 NKSAEETKKRNPERS
-488 DEWVASVAD
+488 DEWVDSVAE

-513 DKMIAFDLES
+513 DKMIAFDMES

-550 ATGPTTSEASARKL
+550 AKEPTISEATAGKL
-564 THPKEVALLKL
+564 KHPKEVALLKL

-612 VQVNSEPDASLR
+612 VQVNSEPDAGLR

-631 EGFRVILKDALGLL
+631 EGFREILRDALGLL
-645 GIQALEEI
+645 GIKALEEI

>member
-1 MATARG
+1 M
-7 RGHLL
+7 

-21 RDALVAA
+21 REALIAA
-28 AKERGYQLGEV
+28 AREKGYKLAEV

-44 PNPELGDVSSPVGLR
+44 PNPELGDISSPVGLR
-59 LAREA
+59 LAKEA
-64 KKAPGVI
+64 KKLPGVI
-71 ARELAETIDASA
+71 AKELAKAIDSSAS
-83 TWRLIGGVEAHDSG
+83 WRLIGGVEAHDSG

-108 AHELLES
+108 ASELLAS
-115 VLRPEGGVLQLDAP
+115 ILRPESGVLQLDAP
-129 GARKRVAIEHTNVNP
+129 GVRKRVAIEHTNVNP

-165 MKRLGHEVQTL
+165 MKRLGHDVQTL

-186 ADVIVGLRFLHISDE
+186 ADVIVGLKFLNFSDK
-201 APEGVK
+201 APDGVK

-237 LKEIERGSGEISE
+237 LKEIEKGIGEISE
-250 YSEKIVSQI
+250 YAEMIVSQI
-259 LAAQLQ
+259 LAAQLE

-278 WESHILRTGMWNEV
+278 WESHILRTGMWAEV
-292 FEELKSKG
+292 FEELKRKG

-305 TEGENAGC
+305 KEGENAGC
-313 WVVKDKELGDD
+313 WVVKDAELGDD

-344 AWKIGLVGDQFSYRV
+344 AWKIGLVGDRFSYRP
-359 YGTQPDGST
+359 YGTQPDGSI
-368 LWSTTAKRSSGPE
+368 LWSTTAMKSAGKA
-381 AGAPPHPRFGGADL
+381 AGAPDHPRFGGADI

-406 LQKVVSRVL
+406 LQKIVSRVL
-415 ERLEGKESERYMH
+415 ERLEGKDNERYLH

-436 SKKSAESLGLTVE
+436 SKRSAESLGLTVE

-466 TVLDALK
+466 TMLDALK
-473 SKSAEETKRRNPDRS
+473 NKSAEETKRRNPEKS
-488 DEWVASVAD
+488 DAWVDSVAD
-497 VLAVAAFRFE
+497 ALAVAAFRFE

-523 SLRLQGDTGPYLLYS
+523 SLRLQGDTD
-538 YARASRILVKSG
+538 
-550 ATGPTTSEASARKL
+550 
-564 THPKEVALLKL
+564 H
-575 ISTYDKSVMEAER
+575 
-588 YLSPKEVATYAHS
+588 
-601 LAATFSEFYEA
+601 TFSTATRVRAESYSS
-612 VQVNSEPDASLR
+612 QGRRTPR
-624 EARLAMI
+624 PARHLQQ
-631 EGFRVILKDALGLL
+631 G
-645 GIQALEEI
+645 

>member
-1 MATARG
+1 M
-7 RGHLL
+7 
-12 KFREFEAEV
+12 KFREFEAEA
-21 RDALVAA
+21 REALFAA
-28 AKERGYQLGEV
+28 AKQKGYSLAEV

-44 PNPELGDVSSPVGLR
+44 PNPELGDLSSPVGLR
-59 LAREA
+59 LAKEA
-64 KKAPGVI
+64 HKAPGVI
-71 ARELAETIDASA
+71 AKELAETIDSGGK
-83 TWRLIGGVEAHDSG
+83 WHLIGGVEAHPSG
-97 YVNFRTNWGLF
+97 YVNFRTNWGVF
-108 AHELLES
+108 AHELLTS
-115 VLRPEGGVLQLDAP
+115 ILKAEGAVELGAP
-129 GARKRVAIEHTNVNP
+129 GPRRRVAIEHTNVNP

-165 MKRLGHEVQTL
+165 MKRLGHDVQTL

-186 ADVIVGLRFLHISDE
+186 ADVIVGLKFLKISDQ
-201 APEGVK
+201 APAGVK

-224 ERDPSL
+224 ERDPAL

-237 LKEIERGSGEISE
+237 LKEIEKGSGEISE
-250 YSEKIVSQI
+250 YAEKIVAQI

-278 WESHILRTGMWNEV
+278 WESHILRTGMWKEI
-292 FEELKSKG
+292 FEEMKKKQ
-300 IAVLE
+300 IAILE
-305 TEGENAGC
+305 TEGANAGC
-313 WVVKDKELGDD
+313 WVVKDPELGED

-344 AWKIGLVGDQFSYRV
+344 AWKIGLVGDHFSYRA

-368 LWSTTAKRSSGPE
+368 LWSTTATKSAGPD
-381 AGAPPHPRFGGADL
+381 AGATAHPRFGGADL

-415 ERLEGKESERYMH
+415 ERLEGKESERYLH

-436 SKKSAESLGLTVE
+436 SKRSAESLGLAVE
-449 KEFVHM
+449 GEFVHM

-473 SKSAEETKRRNPDRS
+473 KKSAEETKRRNPERS
-488 DEWVASVAD
+488 DEWVDAVAD

-513 DKMIAFDLES
+513 DKIIAFDMES

-550 ATGPTTSEASARKL
+550 AKEPAISEESAGKL
-564 THPKEVALLKL
+564 THTKEVALLKL
-575 ISTYDKSVMEAER
+575 MSTYDKSVIEAER

-612 VQVNSEPDASLR
+612 VQVNSEPNPSLR

-631 EGFRVILKDALGLL
+631 EGFRVILKDALQLL
-645 GIQALEEI
+645 GIKALEEI

>member
-1 MATARG
+1 
-7 RGHLL
+7 L

-21 RDALVAA
+21 RGAILAA
-28 AKERGYQLGEV
+28 AEAKGYKLAEV

-64 KKAPGVI
+64 RKAPGAI
-71 ARELAETIDASA
+71 AQEIAETVGANAKS
-83 TWRLIGGVEAHDSG
+83 WRLIGGVEAHDSG

-108 AHELLES
+108 AYELLQS
-115 VLRPEGGVLQLDAP
+115 VLRPAGGLLSLDAP
-129 GARKRVAIEHTNVNP
+129 GERKRVAIEHTNVNP

-165 MKRLGHEVQTL
+165 MKRLGHDVQTL

-186 ADVIVGLRFLHISDE
+186 ADVIVGLKFMGFSDQP
-201 APEGVK
+201 PEGVK

-212 GDVVYTKVNQVY
+212 GDVVYTKVNQAY

-237 LKEIERGSGEISE
+237 LKEIEKGTGEVGQ
-250 YSEKIVSQI
+250 YAEKIVSRI
-259 LAAQLQ
+259 LAAQLE

-278 WESHILRTGMWNEV
+278 WESHILRTGMWKDV
-292 FEELKSKG
+292 FEELKAKG

-305 TEGENAGC
+305 TKGENAGC
-313 WVVKDKELGDD
+313 WVVKDKELGED
-324 KVLVRSDGTVVYVA
+324 KVLVRSDGTVLYVA

-344 AWKIGLVGDQFSYRV
+344 AWKIGLVADRFAYRV

-368 LWSTTAKRSSGPE
+368 LWSTASEPTGE
-381 AGAPPHPRFGGADL
+381 GGAPSHPRFGGADL

-415 ERLEGKESERYMH
+415 GRMEGKENERYLH

-436 SKKSAESLGLTVE
+436 SKRSAESLGITVE

-466 TVLDALK
+466 TMLDALRDK
-473 SKSAEETKRRNPDRS
+473 SFEETKRRNPDRGN
-488 DEWVASVAD
+488 EWLDSVAD
-497 VLAVAAFRFE
+497 GLAVAAFRFE

-513 DKMIAFDLES
+513 DKIIAFDLES

-538 YARASRILVKSG
+538 YARASRMLAKSG
-550 ATGPTTSEASARKL
+550 VTDPKVTEETAGKL
-564 THPKEVALLKL
+564 THPKEVSLLKL
-575 ISTYDKSVMEAER
+575 ISVYDKSVIEAEH

-612 VQVNSEPDASLR
+612 VQVNSEPDPGLR
-624 EARLAMI
+624 DARLAMI
-631 EGFRVILKDALGLL
+631 QAFREILKDALTLL
-645 GIQALEEI
+645 GIGALEEI